1 MKLDFAYN
9 GELRTRLEQYSPQT
23 HLGVHLYS
31 SSEQFHNLFDQNPEH
46 KEILDRFSSLPDV
59 PNHQL
64 TSYEDIMAYFVNS
77 LEIPTSQQR
86 EIVERT
92 LQSHFRKAKDVPD
105 SELKDELT
113 VIVARCIPPF
123 LLEATANYPR
133 FELFRTKRKEVNQ
146 YLHLPDKND
155 YLKLL
160 SS

>member
-1 MKLDFAYN
+1 MRLNFAYN
-9 GELRTRLEQYSPQT
+9 GELRTRLEQHSPQT
-23 HLGVHLYS
+23 HLEVHLYS
-31 SSEQFHNLFDQNPEH
+31 TSEEFHNLFDQNPEH
-46 KEILDRFSSLPDV
+46 GRILERFSSLPDV
-59 PNHQL
+59 PDQQL
-64 TSYEDIMAYFVNS
+64 TSYEDIMAYLVRP
-77 LEIPTSQQR
+77 LEIATSQRR

-105 SELKDELT
+105 SELKEGLT

-133 FELFRTKRKEVNQ
+133 VELFRMKRGEVNQ
-146 YLHLPDKND
+146 YLYLPDKND